1 MSITSLILISVISF
15 IVFIILLY
23 NFILYTINRRIP
35 FFQRYIVEFD
45 SYIKVLDYHLTK
57 AYDVIY
63 KDRILVYSIEATK
76 LNEKEFSVVAKDFLT
91 LVLKMLGPNLVKEFL
106 ILYGNEKTFFFNITE
121 YFNTKFEDDEI
132 RKTATMNISNTETLT

>member
-15 IVFIILLY
+15 IVFIVLLY

-45 SYIKVLDYHLTK
+45 SYIKVLDYHLAK

-132 RKTATMNISNTETLT
+132 RKTATMDLSNTETLT